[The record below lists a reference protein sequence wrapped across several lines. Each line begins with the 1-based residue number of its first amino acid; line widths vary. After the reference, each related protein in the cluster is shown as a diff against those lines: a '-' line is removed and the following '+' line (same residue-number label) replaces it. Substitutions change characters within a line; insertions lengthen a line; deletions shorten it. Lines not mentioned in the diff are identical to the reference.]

1 MASVVN
7 FDERVLSVF
16 KTKEENKMKKENIIK
31 EQIAPEV
38 KNARA
43 FWYGVMAPTIA
54 EAKKAAKAVAT
65 GKKADAVTADAKFG
79 ITVAVANRFG
89 IEDTKK
95 AKTVFAMAFEEAKA
109 EQEAKAEAK
118 AKAKAKA
125 AELKRARQAALAARE
140 LERKN
145 SVSRIAVAI
154 GWGVSE
160 VAKALKSI
168 KAAVKSELDIKRIN
182 AYQAKI
188 KEVSRARM
196 AIASLKQTIG
206 NILGGAKVA
215 AMYAI
220 AAAVTVAE

>member
-1 MASVVN
+1 MASVN

-16 KTKEENKMKKENIIK
+16 NKKEEYIMKKENIQK

-38 KNARA
+38 KNARS

-109 EQEAKAEAK
+109 EQEAKAA
-118 AKAKAKA
+118 AKAKA

>member
-1 MASVVN
+1 MASVN
-7 FDERVLSVF
+7 FDDKFLSVLN
-16 KTKEENKMKKENIIK
+16 KKEENKMKKENIK

-38 KNARA
+38 KNARS
-43 FWYGVMAPTIA
+43 FWYGVMAPAIA
-54 EAKKAAKAVAT
+54 DAKKAAKAVVA
-65 GKKADAVTADAKFG
+65 GADANTVVSDTKFG
-79 ITVAVANRFG
+79 ITTAVVNHFG
-89 IEDTKK
+89 MDDAKK

-109 EQEAKAEAK
+109 KVEAK
-118 AKAKAKA
+118 AKAAAKI
-125 AELKRARQAALAARE
+125 AELKRARQAALASRV
-140 LERKN
+140 LEKKN

-206 NILGGAKVA
+206 NIIGGTKVA

>member
-1 MASVVN
+1 MASIN
-7 FDERVLSVF
+7 FDEKFLSVLN
-16 KTKEENKMKKENIIK
+16 KKEENKMTNVIKNKK

-38 KNARA
+38 KNSRA
-43 FWYGVMAPTIA
+43 FWYAVMAPAIA
-54 EAKKAAKAVAT
+54 AAKNAAKAVAT
-65 GKKADAVTADAKFG
+65 GKKDDAVTADAKFG

-89 IEDTKK
+89 IEDANK
-95 AKTVFAMAFEEAKA
+95 AKTTFAVAFEEAKA
-109 EQEAKAEAK
+109 KVEAKAAAK
-118 AKAKAKA
+118 I
-125 AELKRARQAALAARE
+125 AELKRARQAALAARA
-140 LERKN
+140 LEKKN

-168 KAAVKSELDIKRIN
+168 KASIKSELDIKRIN

-206 NILGGAKVA
+206 NILGNEIVSR
-215 AMYAI
+215 MYAI
-220 AAAVTVAE
+220 AAAVVA

>member
-1 MASVVN
+1 MANVVN

-54 EAKKAAKAVAT
+54 EAKKAAKAADVV
-65 GKKADAVTADAKFG
+65 KAREDANFG
-79 ITVAVANRFG
+79 ITVSVANKFG
-89 IEDTKK
+89 IEAVEK
-95 AKTVFAMAFEEAKA
+95 AKTAFAVAFEEAKA
-109 EQEAKAEAK
+109 KVEAK
-118 AKAKAKA
+118 AKAAAKI
-125 AELKRARQAALAARE
+125 AELKRARQAALASRV
-140 LERKN
+140 LEKKN

-154 GWGVSE
+154 GWGVAE
-160 VAKALKSI
+160 VAKALKSL
-168 KAAVKSELDIKRIN
+168 KTSVKSELDIKRIE
-182 AYQAKI
+182 AYQAKV

-206 NILGGAKVA
+206 NILGNEIVSK
-215 AMYAI
+215 MYAI
-220 AAAVTVAE
+220 VASVSC

>member
-16 KTKEENKMKKENIIK
+16 KTKEENKMKKENIK

-38 KNARA
+38 KNSRA
-43 FWYGVMAPTIA
+43 FWYAVMAPAITA
-54 EAKKAAKAVAT
+54 AKKAAKAADVA
-65 GKKADAVTADAKFG
+65 KAVDDAKFG
-79 ITVAVANRFG
+79 ITVAVANKFG
-89 IEDTKK
+89 IEAVEK
-95 AKTVFAMAFEEAKA
+95 AKTAFAVAFEEAKA
-109 EQEAKAEAK
+109 KVEAK
-118 AKAKAKA
+118 AKAAAKI
-125 AELKRARQAALAARE
+125 AELKRARQAALAARI
-140 LERKN
+140 LEKKN

-154 GWGVSE
+154 GWGISE

-206 NILGGAKVA
+206 NILGNEIVSK
-215 AMYAI
+215 MYAI
-220 AAAVTVAE
+220 VASVSC

>member
-16 KTKEENKMKKENIIK
+16 KTKEENKMKKENIK

-38 KNARA
+38 KNSRA
-43 FWYGVMAPTIA
+43 FWYAVMAPAITA
-54 EAKKAAKAVAT
+54 AKKAAKAADVA
-65 GKKADAVTADAKFG
+65 KAVDDAKFG
-79 ITVAVANRFG
+79 ITVAVANKFG
-89 IEDTKK
+89 IEAVEK
-95 AKTVFAMAFEEAKA
+95 AKTAFAVAFEEAKA
-109 EQEAKAEAK
+109 KVEAK
-118 AKAKAKA
+118 AKAAAKI
-125 AELKRARQAALAARE
+125 AELKRARQAALAARA
-140 LERKN
+140 LEKKN

-160 VAKALKSI
+160 VAKALKSL
-168 KAAVKSELDIKRIN
+168 KASVKSELDIKRIN

-206 NILGGAKVA
+206 NILGNEIVSK
-215 AMYAI
+215 MYAI
-220 AAAVTVAE
+220 VASVSC

>member
-1 MASVVN
+1 MANVN
-7 FDERVLSVF
+7 FDEKILSVF
-16 KTKEENKMKKENIIK
+16 KREENIMKKEIIK
-31 EQIAPEV
+31 KEQVAPEV
-38 KNARA
+38 KNARS
-43 FWYGVMAPTIA
+43 FWYGVMAPAIA

-65 GKKADAVTADAKFG
+65 GKKADVVTADAKFG

-89 IEDTKK
+89 MEDAVK
-95 AKTVFAMAFEEAKA
+95 AKTAFAFAFEEAK
-109 EQEAKAEAK
+109 EKVEAAMARR
-118 AKAKAKA
+118 ARV

-140 LERKN
+140 LEKKN

-160 VAKALKSI
+160 VAKALKSL
-168 KAAVKSELDIKRIN
+168 KASVKSELDIKRIN

>member
-1 MASVVN
+1 MASIN
-7 FDERVLSVF
+7 FDEKFLSVLN
-16 KTKEENKMKKENIIK
+16 KKEENRMTNVIKNKK

-38 KNARA
+38 KNSRA
-43 FWYGVMAPTIA
+43 FWYSVMAPAIA
-54 EAKKAAKAVAT
+54 EAKKAAKAADVA
-65 GKKADAVTADAKFG
+65 KAVDDAKFG

-89 IEDTKK
+89 IEDANK
-95 AKTVFAMAFEEAKA
+95 AKTAFAMAFEEAKA
-109 EQEAKAEAK
+109 KVEAK
-118 AKAKAKA
+118 AKAAAKI

-140 LERKN
+140 LEKKN

-160 VAKALKSI
+160 VAKALKSL

-206 NILGGAKVA
+206 NILGNEIVSK
-215 AMYAI
+215 MYAI
-220 AAAVTVAE
+220 VAAVSC

>member
-16 KTKEENKMKKENIIK
+16 KTKEENKMKKENIK

-38 KNARA
+38 KNSRA
-43 FWYGVMAPTIA
+43 FWYAVMAPAITA
-54 EAKKAAKAVAT
+54 AKKAAKAAKAADVA
-65 GKKADAVTADAKFG
+65 KAVDDAKFG
-79 ITVAVANRFG
+79 ITVAVANKFG
-89 IEDTKK
+89 IEAVEK
-95 AKTVFAMAFEEAKA
+95 AKTAFAVAFEEAKA
-109 EQEAKAEAK
+109 KVEAK
-118 AKAKAKA
+118 AKAAAKI
-125 AELKRARQAALAARE
+125 AELKRARQAALAARA
-140 LERKN
+140 LEKKN

-160 VAKALKSI
+160 VAKALKSL
-168 KAAVKSELDIKRIN
+168 KASVKSELDIKRIN

-206 NILGGAKVA
+206 NILGNEIVSK
-215 AMYAI
+215 MYAI
-220 AAAVTVAE
+220 VASVSC

>member
-1 MASVVN
+1 MASIVN

-16 KTKEENKMKKENIIK
+16 KTKEENKMKKENIK

-38 KNARA
+38 KNSRA
-43 FWYGVMAPTIA
+43 FWYAVMAPAITA
-54 EAKKAAKAVAT
+54 AKKAAKAADVA
-65 GKKADAVTADAKFG
+65 KAVDDAKFG
-79 ITVAVANRFG
+79 ITVAVANKFG
-89 IEDTKK
+89 IEAVEK
-95 AKTVFAMAFEEAKA
+95 AKTAFAVAFEEAKA
-109 EQEAKAEAK
+109 KVEAK
-118 AKAKAKA
+118 AKAAAKI
-125 AELKRARQAALAARE
+125 AELKRARQAALAARA
-140 LERKN
+140 LEKKN

-154 GWGVSE
+154 GWGVAE
-160 VAKALKSI
+160 VAKALKSL
-168 KAAVKSELDIKRIN
+168 KAAVKSELDIKRIE
-182 AYQAKI
+182 AYQAKV

>member
-118 AKAKAKA
+118 AKA

-154 GWGVSE
+154 GCGVSE

>member
-1 MASVVN
+1 MANVN
-7 FDERVLSVF
+7 FDEKILSVF
-16 KTKEENKMKKENIIK
+16 KKEENIMKKEIIK
-31 EQIAPEV
+31 KEQVAPEV
-38 KNARA
+38 KNSRA
-43 FWYGVMAPTIA
+43 FWYSVMAPAIA
-54 EAKKAAKAVAT
+54 AAKKAAKA
-65 GKKADAVTADAKFG
+65 ADVDAAKEDANFG
-79 ITVAVANRFG
+79 ITVSVANRFG
-89 IEDTKK
+89 IEDAKK
-95 AKTVFAMAFEEAKA
+95 AKTAFAVAFEEAKA
-109 EQEAKAEAK
+109 KVDAAIARRERI
-118 AKAKAKA
+118 
-125 AELKRARQAALAARE
+125 AELKRARQAALASRV

-160 VAKALKSI
+160 VAKALKSL
-168 KAAVKSELDIKRIN
+168 KASVKSELDIKRIN

>member
-1 MASVVN
+1 MASMIN
-7 FDERVLSVF
+7 FDEKILSVF
-16 KTKEENKMKKENIIK
+16 KKEEHIMKKENTK
-31 EQIAPEV
+31 MEQIAPEV
-38 KNARA
+38 KNARS
-43 FWYGVMAPTIA
+43 FWYAVMAPAIVA
-54 EAKKAAKAVAT
+54 AKKAAKAADVA
-65 GKKADAVTADAKFG
+65 KAVDDAKFG
-79 ITVAVANRFG
+79 ITVAVANKFG
-89 IEDTKK
+89 IEDAKK
-95 AKTVFAMAFEEAKA
+95 AKTAFAVAFEEAKA
-109 EQEAKAEAK
+109 KVEAK
-118 AKAKAKA
+118 AKAAAKI
-125 AELKRARQAALAARE
+125 AELKRARQAALAARV
-140 LERKN
+140 LEKKN

-160 VAKALKSI
+160 VAKALKSL
-168 KAAVKSELDIKRIN
+168 KASVKSELDIKRIE